1 MFLTLIDG
9 GQIRRPKGAEPVLES
24 LSQVERAVYELILR
38 AGDLMAKD
46 VPYKM
51 AGVIPSLVKKGL
63 VEAYKRHATPDSRK
77 KQTFLRA
84 KKRE

>member
-1 MFLTLIDG
+1 M
-9 GQIRRPKGAEPVLES
+9 LEN

-46 VPYKM
+46 IPFKM
-51 AGVIPSLVKKGL
+51 AGVIPSLKRKGL
-63 VEAYKRHATPDSRK
+63 VEAYRRPATPGSRK
-77 KQTFLRA
+77 KQTYLKA

>member
-1 MFLTLIDG
+1 M
-9 GQIRRPKGAEPVLES
+9 LEN

-46 VPYKM
+46 IPFKM
-51 AGVIPSLVKKGL
+51 AGVIPSLKRKGL
-63 VEAYKRHATPDSRK
+63 VEAYRRPATPGSRK
-77 KQTFLRA
+77 KQTFLKA